1 MLAHG
6 LLASYVNQ
14 KPGYGATPGSLEGST
29 EPRDE
34 KFPGSVEG
42 SNEPRDEKLYEFKF
56 HDIHH

>member
-34 KFPGSVEG
+34 K
-42 SNEPRDEKLYEFKF
+42 LYEFKF